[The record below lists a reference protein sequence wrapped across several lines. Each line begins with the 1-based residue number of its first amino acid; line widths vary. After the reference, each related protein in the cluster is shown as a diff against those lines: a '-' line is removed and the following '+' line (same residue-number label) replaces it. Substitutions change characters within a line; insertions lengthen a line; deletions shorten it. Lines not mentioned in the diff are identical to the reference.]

1 MHRQHHRLAVLAATL
16 LFAVL
21 FMVLT
26 ARRGG
31 GRREG
36 FRAMGR
42 GARSGAT
49 TAKSGNKKKK

>member
-1 MHRQHHRLAVLAATL
+1 MHRQHHRLAVVAATL

-26 ARRGG
+26 ARRGQ
-31 GRREG
+31 EG

-42 GARSGAT
+42 AVRSGAT
-49 TAKSGNKKKK
+49 SQKKPQQGRR